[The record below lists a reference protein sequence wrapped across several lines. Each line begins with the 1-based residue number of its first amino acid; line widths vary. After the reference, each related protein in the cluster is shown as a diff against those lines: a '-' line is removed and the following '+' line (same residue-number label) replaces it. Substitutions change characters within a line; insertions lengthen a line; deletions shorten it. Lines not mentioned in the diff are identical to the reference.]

1 MLWVLSE
8 LVSNPG
14 IQPTH
19 WNHWFYESPPHAVAC
34 RGFPANFPLLSCTV
48 PVIAKFLVRRGDQ
61 DENPASYVDGLVGKT
76 FFVLNKL
83 VGSGHMSGLPVR
95 CI

>member
-1 MLWVLSE
+1 MAAMLRLDQPRRAAKAPACS
-8 LVSNPG
+8 LPRTMRHASAASSIVSNPAS
-14 IQPTH
+14 
-19 WNHWFYESPPHAVAC
+19 F
-34 RGFPANFPLLSCTV
+34 SCSSRISTRR
-48 PVIAKFLVRRGDQ
+48 LRRGDQ

>member
-1 MLWVLSE
+1 MHDLLFQPAKEPFDRAVLLLEVVGHEAAAMGTDPALWLGDSAD
-8 LVSNPG
+8 G
-14 IQPTH
+14 
-19 WNHWFYESPPHAVAC
+19 
-34 RGFPANFPLLSCTV
+34 PL
-48 PVIAKFLVRRGDQ
+48 RRGDQ